1 MQFIRNILGQDK
13 RGARRPLLGLLAIT
27 LTALV
32 CACGGGS
39 GGGGT
44 SPTTYTAT
52 CADSTTRTSMV
63 SQADAQAQCPSKV
76 YSVICADQSTKTSTV
91 SQAAA
96 NALCPVGVVTSVA
109 TSTYTDEKLV
119 AFDQLNSDRAQCGF
133 GKLQQNAKLDL
144 AAQGHADWLAVNPNY
159 GNRHV
164 QDPSTGKGVVTGAQP
179 DDRLIY
185 TGYFTAPV
193 STLGSDG
200 KYRLIPGNYVGSGEV
215 IGVPAWGAALTCPY
229 CTNNA
234 SYGNTEL
241 SARTGVR
248 QLYASVYHLYGLM
261 AGERD
266 VGFGVATGDA
276 AIGGLA
282 RFIKNVVIDTGTVTG
297 WVRQSIPADTV
308 LTFPCQGIAGV
319 TPVFG
324 GESPEPFPSRGSATE
339 YGQPIYV
346 MGADG
351 NTVTLN
357 AASSTMTPAGGVPV
371 ATTIFNSAVDPLPS
385 TDSRRV
391 KNNQVFLVP
400 TQRLLDNT
408 TYTVV
413 LNGTNTGM
421 VTSANP
427 TGAFTRTF
435 TFTTATNTTL

>member
-1 MQFIRNILGQDK
+1 MQFIRNILGHDK

-32 CACGGGS
+32 GACGGGS

-52 CADSTTRTSMV
+52 CADSTTRTSTV

-133 GKLQQNAKLDL
+133 GKLQQNAKLDV
-144 AAQGHADWLAVNPNY
+144 AAQGHADWLAANPFVATT
-159 GNRHV
+159 HV
-164 QDPSTGKGVVTGAQP
+164 QDPSTGKGVVTGVQAQ
-179 DDRLIY
+179 DRFANS
-185 TGYFTAPV
+185 GYIKTPWVNFLDTFTA
-193 STLGSDG
+193 
-200 KYRLIPGNYVGSGEV
+200 GEV
-215 IGVPAWGAALTCPY
+215 IGVPAWGTALSCQY
-229 CTNNA
+229 CQNNA
-234 SYGNTEL
+234 SFGNSEL
-241 SARTGVR
+241 SVRTGVR
-248 QLYASVYHLYGLM
+248 QLYASVYHLYAIL

-266 VGFGVATGDA
+266 VGFGVA
-276 AIGGLA
+276 IGNSSNAGGT
-282 RFIKNVVIDTGTVTG
+282 RYIKNVVIDSGTVAG
-297 WVRQSIPADTV
+297 WVRQSIPAESL
-308 LTFPCQGIAGV
+308 LTFPCQGITGL

-324 GESPEPFPSRGSATE
+324 GEDPNPFPSRGSKE
-339 YGQPIYV
+339 YGQPVYV

-351 NTVTLN
+351 TTVTLN

-371 ATTIFNSAVDPLPS
+371 ATTIFNSAVDPLPL
-385 TDSRRV
+385 TDGRRV
-391 KNNQVFLVP
+391 KSNQVFLVP

-408 TYTVV
+408 AYTVV

>member
-32 CACGGGS
+32 GACGGGS

-52 CADSTTRTSMV
+52 CADSTTRTSTV
-63 SQADAQAQCPSKV
+63 SQADAQAQCPSTV

-119 AFDQLNSDRAQCGF
+119 AFNQLNSDRAQCGF
-133 GKLQQNAKLDL
+133 GKLQQNAKLDV
-144 AAQGHADWLAVNPNY
+144 AAQGHADWLAANPFKVT
-159 GNRHV
+159 GHV
-164 QDPSTGKGVVTGAQP
+164 QDPSTGKGVVTGVFG
-179 DDRLIY
+179 DDRRINA
-185 TGYFTAPV
+185 GYSTAPV

-215 IGVPAWGAALTCPY
+215 IGVPAWGTALTCQY
-229 CTNNA
+229 CQNNA

-248 QLYASVYHLYGLM
+248 QLYASIYHLYGILE
-261 AGERD
+261 GERD
-266 VGFGVATGDA
+266 VGFGVATGDSSTS
-276 AIGGLA
+276 GGT
-282 RFIKNVVIDTGTVTG
+282 RYIKNVVIDSGTVTG
-297 WVRQSIPADTV
+297 WVRQSIPANTV
-308 LTFPCQGIAGV
+308 LTFPCQGISGI

-324 GESPEPFPSRGSATE
+324 GETPEPFPSRGSKE

-351 NTVTLN
+351 TTVTLN
-357 AASSTMTPAGGVPV
+357 AASSTITPAGGVPV
-371 ATTIFNSAVDPLPS
+371 ATTLFDTAADPLPS
-385 TDSRRV
+385 TDGRNV
-391 KNNQVFLVP
+391 KSNQVFLVP

-427 TGAFTRTF
+427 TGAFSRTF

>member
-1 MQFIRNILGQDK
+1 MQLIRNTLGQDK
-13 RGARRPLLGLLAIT
+13 RGAQKLLGLVAII
-27 LTALV
+27 LTALLT
-32 CACGGGS
+32 ACGGGGS
-39 GGGGT
+39 GGSTGGQAYYYYTCTDGT
-44 SPTTYTAT
+44 S
-52 CADSTTRTSMV
+52 RTSTV
-63 SQADAQAQCPSKV
+63 SQAEAQAQCPSKV

-109 TSTYTDEKLV
+109 TSTYTDEKLI
-119 AFDQLNSDRAQCGF
+119 AFNQLNDDRAQCGF

-144 AAQGHADWLAVNPNY
+144 AAQGHADWLAQNPNY

-164 QDPSTGKGVVTGAQP
+164 QDPSTGKGVVTGMQP
-179 DDRLIY
+179 DDRLINA
-185 TGYFTAPV
+185 GYFTAPV

-200 KYRLIPGNYVGSGEV
+200 KYRLIPGNYIGSGEV

-234 SYGNTEL
+234 SYGNSEL

-266 VGFGVATGDA
+266 VGFGVAIGDA

-282 RFIKNVVIDTGTVTG
+282 RFIKNVVVDTGTVTG
-297 WVRQSIPADTV
+297 WVRQSISADTV

-351 NTVTLN
+351 TTVTLN

-371 ATTIFNSAVDPLPS
+371 ATTLFNSAVDPLPS

-391 KNNQVFLVP
+391 KSNQVFLVP

-413 LNGTNTGM
+413 LNGTNTGL

-427 TGAFTRTF
+427 TGAFSRTF